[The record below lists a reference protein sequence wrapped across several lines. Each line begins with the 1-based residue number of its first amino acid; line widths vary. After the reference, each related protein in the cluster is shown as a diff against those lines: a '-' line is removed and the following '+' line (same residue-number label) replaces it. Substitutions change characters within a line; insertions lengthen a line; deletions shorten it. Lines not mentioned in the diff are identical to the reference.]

1 MKKHFSLLFLALL
14 LTSCT
19 VDKVNLSPLS
29 SNFAGY
35 GSSSHFFQNT
45 AKSTKTVSYTSEL
58 SNLISEFPVFSNNKL
73 NAEVY
78 TLKHNITDYIYA
90 IKSDNSIE
98 KSNAYK
104 GYTNSYKN
112 IQNLKTELPSEEV
125 ELLNRYLVKIKTN
138 ISLIDSINLSET
150 K

>member
-1 MKKHFSLLFLALL
+1 MKRYLSLLFSAFLL
-14 LTSCT
+14 ISCT

-29 SNFAGY
+29 SDFAGY
-35 GSSSHFFQNT
+35 NSTGNFFQNT

-73 NAEVY
+73 NSEVY
-78 TLKHNITDYIYA
+78 KLKHNITDYIYA
-90 IKSDNSIE
+90 IKKDSAIE
-98 KSNAYK
+98 KSHAYK

-112 IQNLKTELPSEEV
+112 IQKLKTELSSEEV

-138 ISLIDSINLSET
+138 ISLIDSINFTET